1 MPSHGGSKK
10 FGGCQQKNNF
20 PKTALWGSKKAILG
34 NRCHETACRAAKRQP
49 TGKPKVFRVT
59 SGYGGLMIP
68 LSRVRLSPEKVGVA
82 QKNLILGPI
91 LGQKHVLA
99 PPRSL
104 PGIMINMKTLSF
116 WCPVMIVAKNFGG
129 CPQKMDFGPKNSTFG
144 PKKAHFGQPGPKNG
158 LPNGQTATYR
168 KTKGIQS
175 CLMIWGTYDPIES
188 GPSDPKKWGLYGC
201 SVKNA
206 DFGQLWG
213 VDFECLLRLKY
224 EFAWVSP

>member
-1 MPSHGGSKK
+1 MPSHGGTKK
-10 FGGCQQKNNF
+10 FGGWPQKIISG

-34 NRCHETACRAAKRQP
+34 NRCHETARRAAKRPP

-68 LSRVRLSPEKVGVA
+68 LSRVRLSPEKVGYVGVA
-82 QKNLILGPI
+82 LKNLILRPI

-116 WCPVMIVAKNFGG
+116 WCPVIIEAKNLEDAHK
-129 CPQKMDFGPKNSTFG
+129 KMDFGPKNSTFG
-144 PKKAHFGQPGPKNG
+144 PKKAHFGQSGPKNG
-158 LPNGQTATYR
+158 LPSGQTATYR

-201 SVKNA
+201 SVKKCR
-206 DFGQLWG
+206 FWPI
-213 VDFECLLRLKY
+213 LRC
-224 EFAWVSP
+224 